1 MSDPFATV
9 ELAPENMSKRL
20 PAILLLDTSYSMD
33 GEPIKAL
40 NEGLRVLEEEFDPAT
55 GDSLAL
61 RSVEFALVTFGS
73 NGVQLVD
80 LMTGQGGTNVN
91 EAFVEAIDYR
101 APVLSAGGGTPMG
114 EAMELALRVLDERK
128 QYYRQHNIPYFRP
141 WIFLI
146 SDGEPTDQYETAI
159 AAAKQAQADKKALI
173 FSIGVQD
180 ANMKILQEFSQLPA
194 IPLDGLKFRE
204 LFKFISSSV
213 SQASTSDPDATTVAL
228 DIVEMKSFT
237 QIPLD

>member
-1 MSDPFATV
+1 MTNPFATV
-9 ELAPENMSKRL
+9 ELAPENMAKRL

-33 GEPIKAL
+33 GDPIQAL

-61 RSVEFALVTFGS
+61 RSVEFSLITFGS

-80 LMTGQGGTNVN
+80 LMTGQGGANTND
-91 EAFVEAIDYR
+91 AFVEAIDFR

-114 EAMELALRVLDERK
+114 EAMQLALQVLEERK
-128 QYYRQHNIPYFRP
+128 VYYRQHGIPYFRP

-146 SDGEPTDQYETAI
+146 SDGEPTDSYASAVTA
-159 AAAKQAQADKKALI
+159 ARQAQSDGKTI
-173 FSIGVQD
+173 VFSIGVLD
-180 ANMKILQEFSQLPA
+180 AKMSILQEFSQLPA

-213 SQASTSDPDATTVAL
+213 SQASSSDPDAKTVSL
-228 DIVEMKSFT
+228 DISEMKSFT